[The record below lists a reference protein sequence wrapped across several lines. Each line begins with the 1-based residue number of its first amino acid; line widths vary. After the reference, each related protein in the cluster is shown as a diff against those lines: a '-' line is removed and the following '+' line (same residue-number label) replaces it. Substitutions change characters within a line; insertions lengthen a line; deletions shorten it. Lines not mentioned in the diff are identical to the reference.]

1 MRKIT
6 VEQIKASIIGE
17 HYFTAADG
25 RFGAIENGSYVG
37 KETPMDNDEDLEP
50 LERVTFCSLV
60 LMNGFVVTGTSAC
73 ADPESFD
80 AEAGRKLAY
89 ADAIRQ
95 CWPYFGFLLRE
106 EIAEQAEAEA
116 QHADDEDAGEDED
129 EIDLGALL
137 LLALLDGASQGRR
150 G

>member
-37 KETPMDNDEDLEP
+37 KETPMDDDEDLEP
-50 LERVTFCSLV
+50 LERVMFCSLV

-80 AEAGRKLAY
+80 AETGRQLAY

-106 EIAEQAEAEA
+106 EIAEREEE
-116 QHADDEDAGEDED
+116 DEDEADADTED
-129 EIDLGALL
+129 EIDLGSLL
-137 LLALLDGASQGRR
+137 MLGLLAGAAQGRHR
-150 G
+150 D

>member
-6 VEQIKASIIGE
+6 IEQIKAAIIGE

-37 KETPMDNDEDLEP
+37 KETPMDSDEDLEP
-50 LERVTFCSLV
+50 LERVMFCALV

-80 AEAGRKLAY
+80 AETGRKLAY

-106 EIAEQAEAEA
+106 EIAEQAEDEAQAQAEA
-116 QHADDEDAGEDED
+116 EEQ
-129 EIDLGALL
+129 IDPSTLL
-137 LLALLDGASQGRR
+137 MLALLTGASQGRHC